1 MIKENYNGFKRIFKF
16 IANVISYT
24 ALVVL
29 ILLGAFLVY
38 YTVSVKIYSSR
49 GEKFEPPVSLY
60 TIVSGSMEPNI
71 NVYDVVITKKVRS
84 PKEIKEGDVI
94 TFISTS
100 SISKNMTI
108 THRVIDIVENDEG
121 TFYKTKGDNNI
132 SPDTALAPYN
142 NVLGKVIIRIP
153 WLGRI
158 QTFIATQGGWL
169 LVIVLPAFVI
179 IVSDILK
186 IFKLTGVKNEIEKID
201 EDNKRKKK
209 TQAIKEEKRKEEIKK
224 RLKLEKSGY
233 EKDPIV
239 TYKSTKIVVGKKA
252 PSVKYE
258 KEPIIYSRSEAR
270 YQNDVTT
277 KNKNKTK
284 KNKKKKTRR

>member
-1 MIKENYNGFKRIFKF
+1 MKNKENYDGFKRIFKF
-16 IANVISYT
+16 ITNVISYT

-29 ILLGAFLVY
+29 ILLGVFLAY
-38 YTVSVKIYSSR
+38 YTISVKIYSSR
-49 GEKFEPPVSLY
+49 GEKFEPLISLY

-71 NVYDVVITKKVRS
+71 NVYDVVITKKTRS
-84 PKEIKEGDVI
+84 PKEIKKGDVI

-108 THRVIDIVENDEG
+108 THRVIDIIETEEG
-121 TFYKTKGDNNI
+121 IFYKTKGDNNI
-132 SPDTALAPYN
+132 SPDTAPAPYN

-169 LVIVLPAFVI
+169 LVIVLPAFAI

-224 RLKLEKSGY
+224 RLKLEKSVY
-233 EKDPIV
+233 ERDPIV

-252 PSVKYE
+252 PSVKNE
-258 KEPIIYSRSEAR
+258 KEPVIYSRSEAR

-277 KNKNKTK
+277 KNKTK